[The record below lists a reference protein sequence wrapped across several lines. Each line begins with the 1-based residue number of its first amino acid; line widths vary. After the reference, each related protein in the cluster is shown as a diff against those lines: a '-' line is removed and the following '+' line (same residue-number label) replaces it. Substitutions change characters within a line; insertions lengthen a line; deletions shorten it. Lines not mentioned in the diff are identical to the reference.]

1 MRKVGV
7 ILTADTTGYISG
19 LGRASA
25 ATKDFTGQL
34 DKASKNG
41 HLDKVGDQALKF
53 GIAGAAAFGLVVKS
67 AADFDKQMSAV
78 SAATHANTQDMAALR
93 AAALQ
98 AGKDTQFSATEA
110 AKGITEL
117 SKAGVSTADVLGGGL
132 KGALSLAAAGQLSVG
147 EAAETAASAMTQF
160 KLSGDQVPHVADLLA
175 AAAGKAQGSVHD
187 LGYAL
192 SQSGLVASQ
201 MGLSI
206 EDATGTLAA
215 FASAGLIG
223 SDAGT
228 SFKTMLL
235 SLQNPVPKTAEMMRQ
250 LGISAYDAQGNFV
263 GIAKFAGILQEK
275 LGNLTPQVR
284 QQALAQMFGNDA
296 VRAGTILY
304 SQGATGIQKW
314 IDKTN
319 DAGYA
324 ASTAAKLTDNLSGDI
339 ERLKGSL
346 ETLAIQSGSGP
357 NSGLRVL
364 AKTLNAVVNQFLDL
378 PPAVGGTVTV
388 LAGLAGVA
396 GLGLAAFVKIRKG
409 IAEAVTQLNA
419 MGPAGERAAVGLGR
433 AASAAGKA
441 AAVFAVW
448 QAAMA
453 AADAIQGN
461 TITNVDAMTVGL
473 KKFGQGA
480 ELSGE
485 AARVLGGNLDN
496 LTTGFQYLADAD
508 NGRRKVVKGLQEA
521 LEKVTPGL
529 AGYAKSLTNTQA
541 QVDAIDQSLASMVSS
556 GHAADAAAA
565 FQRLTQILAVNGVT
579 VEEVRKQFPGYAAAV
594 EQAGGSTVKLGHAMN
609 FMGPTADEAAAAM
622 NGATGAAKGV
632 IGPTGKAAAATKEYA
647 SAADAAAGAARGEQ
661 GALIDLNNKM
671 RAEIDPVF
679 GLLNAQKS
687 LTAAQKDATKAVRDH
702 GRNSAEARTATQK
715 LALAALDLQGKA
727 GALSRSFD
735 GKLSPSMIN
744 TFKAAGLT
752 DGQIK
757 NVAKQARQ
765 AKSDLDKYDGAYV
778 AKVSVTG
785 DAAVLTRLRT
795 LNIMQNALKKGVS
808 ISTSAARA
816 LAGDS
821 KAAKDRGVFAEGGYT
836 GPGSKYQ
843 PAGVVHAG
851 EYVFSAEATR
861 KLGVPRL
868 EQMHQSART
877 PGYAGGGLV
886 TWPFPTTAAM
896 TRVPTKAEAMAAVA
910 PPIGSFGNWPSSPSA
925 QRGDSGVWRSIVALI
940 KSTGPIS
947 GHFGNAYRPGDPLWH
962 GSGRAVDWM
971 GYNQDRLATFLA
983 ARRPLELIHRT
994 NKRDYAYTRGVNKGS
1009 FNNALMQAHR
1019 NHVHIAMQN
1028 GGIIPE
1034 PVFGVGASGRTYS
1047 FAENGL
1053 PEQVLPNYATTT
1065 RGGGGRSG
1073 NTYQITISPTPL
1085 AHPRDIGR
1093 EVVGAIQAYE
1103 QGSGR
1108 TWRTGRN
1115 AV

>member
-1 MRKVGV
+1 MRTIGV
-7 ILTADTTGYISG
+7 KLTADTTGYISG

-53 GIAGAAAFGLVVKS
+53 GIAGAAAFGMVVKS

-78 SAATHANTQDMAALR
+78 SAATHANTKDMAALR

-98 AGKDTQFSATEA
+98 AGKDTQYSATEA

-235 SLQNPVPKTAEMMRQ
+235 SLQNPVPKTAEMMKD

-275 LGNLTPQVR
+275 LSNLTPQVR

-364 AKTLNAVVNQFLDL
+364 AKSLNAVVNSFLNL
-378 PPAVGGTVTV
+378 PPAVGSTVTV
-388 LAGLAGVA
+388 LAGVGGAAL
-396 GLGLAAFVKIRKG
+396 LSLAAFVKVRKG
-409 IAEAVTQLNA
+409 IAEAATQLNA
-419 MGPAGERAAVGLGR
+419 MGPAGEKAAVGLGR

-461 TITNVDAMTVGL
+461 TVTNVDAMTVGL

-529 AGYAKSLTNTQA
+529 AGYAKSLTNTQD

-609 FMGPTADEAAAAM
+609 FMGPTVDEAAAAM
-622 NGATGAAKGV
+622 NGATGAAKGTK
-632 IGPTGKAAAATKEYA
+632 GGLAGMGKQAAM
-647 SAADAAAGAARGEQ
+647 SADEVKKITDA
-661 GALIDLNNKM
+661 ID
-671 RAEIDPVF
+671 AFI
-679 GLLNAQKS
+679 
-687 LTAAQKDATKAVRDH
+687 T
-702 GRNSAEARTATQK
+702 
-715 LALAALDLQGKA
+715 
-727 GALSRSFD
+727 GALSADRAAIAFKSGQVTLSKELKD
-735 GKLSPSMIN
+735 GTRTLSIN
-744 TFKAAGLT
+744 TVEGRKNRLAVDDQISAINELRKSRLAQGGALDVVNKKYLKDIDGLRRSMLQAGFSKKAVDELIGT
-752 DGQIK
+752 YKKIPGSV
-757 NVAKQARQ
+757 NT
-765 AKSDLDKYDGAYV
+765 
-778 AKVSVTG
+778 KVSVTG

-836 GPGSKYQ
+836 GPGPKYQ

-851 EYVFSAEATR
+851 EYVFSAEATK
-861 KLGVPRL
+861 KLGVGQL

-896 TRVPTKAEAMAAVA
+896 TRVPSKQEAMNAVIPA
-910 PPIGSFGNWPSSPSA
+910 GPTGGGMTYKWIEA
-925 QRGDSGVWRSIVALI
+925 LVASRFPGLHA
-940 KSTGPIS
+940 IS
-947 GHFGNAYRPGDPLWH
+947 DFRPGAVTLSGNRSYH
-962 GSGRAVDWM
+962 AVGRAVDFPPSHALAKFFHDNYM
-971 GYNQDRLATFLA
+971 ARLK
-983 ARRPLELIHRT
+983 ELITPWNELNVWNGRPHR
-994 NKRDYAYTRGVNKGS
+994 YTGAIWNQHNFAGG
-1009 FNNALMQAHR
+1009 NAHD
-1019 NHVHIAMQN
+1019 HVAMRN

-1047 FAENGL
+1047 FAENG

-1065 RGGGGRSG
+1065 HGWGRGGG